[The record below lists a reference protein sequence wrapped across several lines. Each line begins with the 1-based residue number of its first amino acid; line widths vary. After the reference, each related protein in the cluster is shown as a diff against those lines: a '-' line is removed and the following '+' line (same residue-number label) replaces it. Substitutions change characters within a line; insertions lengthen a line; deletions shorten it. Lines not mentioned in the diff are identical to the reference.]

1 MPQNERLRVWNEEL
15 KKTSGGLTKAMLM
28 KNKRGKIVSKK
39 KSEAAK
45 KSNENNLGSWLR
57 SKGDKFDG
65 EPKGFKA
72 EDKKPKKVK
81 QIVAKIEQKVK
92 KEKVVNAPKKAPKK
106 KAVPKKAVPKKAANA
121 PKKAVPKKVAN
132 APKRLTMEPMKAGEE
147 KEPAKISV
155 GNIIVDRPKR
165 PRRKR
170 IQKQSVFG
178 DYDSDDD

>member
-1 MPQNERLRVWNEEL
+1 MPQNERMRVWNEEL
-15 KKTSGGLTKAMLM
+15 KKTSGGLTKGMLM

-65 EPKGFKA
+65 EPKGFKV
-72 EDKKPKKVK
+72 EDKKP
-81 QIVAKIEQKVK
+81 KIEQKVK
-92 KEKVVNAPKKAPKK
+92 KEKVVNPPKKAAPKKK
-106 KAVPKKAVPKKAANA
+106 KAVPKKVVNA

-147 KEPAKISV
+147 KDLQKISV